1 MAPVIVVFEFLEKT
15 LLGMESPVQ
24 KVEADNDQLLVD
36 RARLGDRHAFDL
48 LVLKYQSR
56 LLSLVIRL
64 VSNQSDALDVLQDT
78 FVKAYRSLNTFRGE
92 SAFYTWLY
100 RIAVNTAKNHIAARA
115 KESKD
120 ISVDDKGASE
130 LPVLQDLSAPED
142 EVRAEELQRAILHSI
157 EELPDDLKHALTLRE
172 LEGMSYDEIAL
183 AMGCPIGTVRSR
195 IFRARDH
202 VVQEISQK
210 FPGTFL
216 S

>member
-24 KVEADNDQLLVD
+24 KLEADNDQLLVD

-183 AMGCPIGTVRSR
+183 AMDCPIGTVRSR

-202 VVQEISQK
+202 IVQEISQK

-216 S
+216 L

>member
-130 LPVLQDLSAPED
+130 LPVLQDLSAPDD
-142 EVRAEELQRAILHSI
+142 EVGAEELQRAILHSI
-157 EELPDDLKHALTLRE
+157 EQLPGDLKHALTLRE

>member
-15 LLGMESPVQ
+15 LLDMESPVQ

-120 ISVDDKGASE
+120 ISVDDKGANE

-142 EVRAEELQRAILHSI
+142 EVGAEELQRAILHSI
-157 EELPDDLKHALTLRE
+157 EQLPDDLKHALTLRE